1 MRRRIWHS
9 HLHLITA
16 KANKLL
22 GLLERSWPLSTKVA
36 VRRSLYLA
44 IVKPHLCYATEVWSP
59 PAQKSLKVK
68 VEQVQR
74 RATRWTLSLKPG
86 QMSYG
91 ERQLALD
98 MLPLAYDRE
107 IKDLVFFYKAIYGYI
122 DIDVSNY
129 VTFNNHPRTRHSQ
142 SAGCYLT
149 FRASKTSTLQASYF
163 VLIVKLWNNLCNEDF
178 PSDFTSISWI
188 KKFFKEFV

>member
-22 GLLERSWPLSTKVA
+22 GLLKRSCPLSTKVA

-59 PAQKSLKVK
+59 AQKSLKVK

-74 RATRWTLSLKPG
+74 RATRWILSLKPG
-86 QMSYG
+86 QIWYG
-91 ERQLALD
+91 ERLFTLD

-129 VTFNNHPRTRHSQ
+129 VTFSNHPRTRHSQ
-142 SAGCYLT
+142 STGCYLT
-149 FRASKTSTLQASYF
+149 FRASKTSTLQVSYF
-163 VLIVKLWNNLCNEDF
+163 VLIVKLWNNLCYEDF
-178 PSDFTSISWI
+178 
-188 KKFFKEFV
+188 